1 MQDHLTARIQENQS
15 RFSKGQR
22 LIANYIL
29 EHYDKV
35 AFMTASRLGATVG
48 VSESTVVR
56 FAMEIG
62 YAGYPE
68 LQRAIQ
74 EMIRSKLTSVQRMEV
89 TRERIGE
96 EDVLDAVIN
105 QDIETIRHT
114 MECTSHEDFYA
125 AADSIISA
133 RKIYILGARSCQSLA
148 SFLAYYFEML
158 FENVTLVKATSEA
171 EIFQQMIHIDER
183 DLAIGLSF
191 PRYSHKAT
199 KAMQFAHNSGA
210 KVVAITDSAASPL
223 AEFAD
228 YTLLAR
234 SDIAAIAD
242 TLVAPLSLIDALI
255 VTVAM
260 KMEKTIGK
268 TFGRLEQIWDEY
280 HVYETINPHEETP
293 HAAR

>member
-1 MQDHLTARIQENQS
+1 MEKS
-15 RFSKGQR
+15 RDELHR
-22 LIANYIL
+22 LISDLTRQMKETVYETLCADCPAFLRRRFRELFGGGTAKLQLTDADHVL
-29 EHYDKV
+29 ESGID
-35 AFMTASRLGATVG
+35 
-48 VSESTVVR
+48 
-56 FAMEIG
+56 I
-62 YAGYPE
+62 
-68 LQRAIQ
+68 
-74 EMIRSKLTSVQRMEV
+74 SVQPPGKIVSHLESLSG
-89 TRERIGE
+89 GE
-96 EDVLDAVIN
+96 KALVG
-105 QDIETIRHT
+105 
-114 MECTSHEDFYA
+114 DFPCIFA
-125 AADSIISA
+125 
-133 RKIYILGARSCQSLA
+133 
-148 SFLAYYFEML
+148 L

-183 DLAIGLSF
+183 DLIVGLSF